1 MPELLVLSE
10 DEVRRLLDLDGLA
23 AALRTAL
30 RSVSAGTASVPA
42 RIGAYSEAGLLGAM
56 PGFVPG
62 LGLGAKLVAYLRD
75 NHTRG
80 LPGHQAL
87 ITLFNPNDGTPC
99 ALMGG
104 SGAEV
109 DPETLAV
116 AAVFVESRTSATRP
130 FPAGARELSGM
141 DPDTVTEVGEVLL
154 GKHPGR
160 TSDTEITVYKSTGH
174 ASEDLAAAAV
184 VYRAALAGQVG
195 TRVTATCSCSRPRK
209 PGPSASG
216 GPLAR

>member
-1 MPELLVLSE
+1 MVLSFFFFFSS
-10 DEVRRLLDLDGLA
+10 RR
-23 AALRTAL
+23 R
-30 RSVSAGTASVPA
+30 
-42 RIGAYSEAGLLGAM
+42 
-56 PGFVPG
+56 
-62 LGLGAKLVAYLRD
+62 
-75 NHTRG
+75 HTRCYRDWSSDVCSSD
-80 LPGHQAL
+80 L
-87 ITLFNPNDGTPC
+87 NDGTPC

-116 AAVFVESRTSATRP
+116 AAVFVESRASATRP

-195 TRVTATCSCSRPRK
+195 TRVTI
-209 PGPSASG
+209 
-216 GPLAR
+216 